1 MSTKEELIQLTNK
14 RLEKRRDTEATKKA
28 IFDYYDYCDYDV
40 MEMSNASYYEFIKDC
55 TVHYVD
61 MVLART
67 IIRGVLVLDM
77 GMDKDLWPYRNY
89 VPELLS
95 IMDYDLEM
103 ENFISLDD
111 WTYFSNE
118 LAKIIDTIKREAYQR
133 KYLCLYF
140 SWLGVSSSDISKLT
154 LDDVD
159 CNEDKYVVHFNS
171 KTIQVNDE
179 CAIKSLSKLV
189 DNENQKP
196 FFMKPVKKFR
206 EEQIEKFTDKKMKK
220 VASLDLQSIYNS
232 GILYRLSQGEVI
244 EFSDY
249 FMEEYYKAMSRFLYG
264 EPLDS
269 GEPLSSGEPL
279 NSAEPQIDVE
289 KEAENYILG
298 WQWERFASQ
307 AELMIGIAKL
317 HRLEPFFE
325 YYLAWNGI
333 PVELIKLLT
342 PKNISTN
349 GEDRIYITDGRHEIE
364 IESSKNIALKLQDF
378 ILVAGDKVFEE
389 VHGYTEDNLAFA
401 FFGARDLGFT
411 NTVEE
416 IYISGILYRLAKFG
430 QEPDDKENLNYYKA
444 VADYMY
450 KGDD

>member
-1 MSTKEELIQLTNK
+1 MGTKEDLIQLTNK
-14 RLEKRRDTEATKKA
+14 RLGKRRDTEATKKA
-28 IFDYYDYCDYDV
+28 IFDYYDYCNYDV
-40 MEMSNASYYEFIKDC
+40 KEMSNASYYEFIKDC
-55 TVHYVD
+55 KVHYVD

-77 GMDKDLWPYRNY
+77 GMDKELWPYRNY
-89 VPELLS
+89 VPELLN

-118 LAKIIDTIKREAYQR
+118 LAKIIDTFKREAYQR

-206 EEQIEKFTDKKMKK
+206 EEQVEKFTDKKMKK

-249 FMEEYYKAMSRFLYG
+249 FMEEYYKAMSRFIYG

-269 GEPLSSGEPL
+269 SEPLSSV
-279 NSAEPQIDVE
+279 EPQIDVE

-307 AELMIGIAKL
+307 AELMIGISKL

-401 FFGARDLGFT
+401 FFGARDFGFT